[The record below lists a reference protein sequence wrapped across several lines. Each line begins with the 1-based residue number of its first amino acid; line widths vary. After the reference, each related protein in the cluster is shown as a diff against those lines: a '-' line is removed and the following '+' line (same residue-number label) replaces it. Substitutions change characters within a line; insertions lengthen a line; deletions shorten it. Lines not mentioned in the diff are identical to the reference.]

1 MKTSTFYISKLGLMY
16 LICPFILAIIGLQ
29 SCDKPEDNIYSGPV
43 LTGTPDYSSIYL
55 FCYTSSGN
63 QEYESRHAGT
73 SLGDQICSGDDFQKW
88 FYMDG
93 VEAGYNQYLVMHSL
107 QEWDGYHGKQFSIF
121 RMDPGGFLGDM
132 TDYQEWENNYET
144 FFGFQVGTRGFI
156 FGQDSYGDHHWFIQ
170 EVLPNGTLAG
180 NESSSGNWNNYYRNA
195 TPLYVN
201 GQTYLFFQDDNKY
214 WFITHVWDDG
224 TMQDVSDGTWGNE
237 WAVLTSL
244 ISGGNTHLIGESDVS
259 SPTEWFIQQ
268 INSNGSMGSETDRN
282 HWNNFYGIIR
292 GYNIGNKGY
301 IFGAGKN
308 GGPPHLYFFQE
319 ISADGKMGAE
329 TSHGELDRRYDF
341 IIPFHYYENPGS
353 FRYDIGWD
361 LSKSDGSPVSWSNRQ
376 DDNWGGY
383 LKMGGGAAL
392 AQIDGDAGSKLDAV
406 MMGIQDLVGPDRF
419 YYKVA
424 WNIDATGKAASMTST
439 IFGPVIGEGQA
450 GAGTDITDL
459 DNNGRPELML
469 MVVDDPQGDNSYR
482 YYIGWNLNQQGIAS
496 SWSSMIQGPPL
507 GNENSG
513 GGAAI
518 GDIDK
523 NGRPDMLFMSVD
535 NPEQD
540 NNFWMVI
547 GKDLDVNGIP
557 VSWSD
562 RLFTPCDIGWLSSG
576 GGAALYDINN
586 NGTLELVLMNIDSP
600 PGENSTWYFIGWD
613 IDMYGNTSGWSAK
626 FSGPGFGYITAGGGT
641 AIGDINKNGTPDLL
655 LMTVDNPGGND

>member
-1 MKTSTFYISKLGLMY
+1 
-16 LICPFILAIIGLQ
+16 
-29 SCDKPEDNIYSGPV
+29 
-43 LTGTPDYSSIYL
+43 
-55 FCYTSSGN
+55 
-63 QEYESRHAGT
+63 
-73 SLGDQICSGDDFQKW
+73 
-88 FYMDG
+88 
-93 VEAGYNQYLVMHSL
+93 
-107 QEWDGYHGKQFSIF
+107 
-121 RMDPGGFLGDM
+121 
-132 TDYQEWENNYET
+132 
-144 FFGFQVGTRGFI
+144 
-156 FGQDSYGDHHWFIQ
+156 
-170 EVLPNGTLAG
+170 
-180 NESSSGNWNNYYRNA
+180 
-195 TPLYVN
+195 
-201 GQTYLFFQDDNKY
+201 
-214 WFITHVWDDG
+214 
-224 TMQDVSDGTWGNE
+224 
-237 WAVLTSL
+237 
-244 ISGGNTHLIGESDVS
+244 
-259 SPTEWFIQQ
+259 
-268 INSNGSMGSETDRN
+268 
-282 HWNNFYGIIR
+282 
-292 GYNIGNKGY
+292 
-301 IFGAGKN
+301 
-308 GGPPHLYFFQE
+308 
-319 ISADGKMGAE
+319 
-329 TSHGELDRRYDF
+329 
-341 IIPFHYYENPGS
+341 
-353 FRYDIGWD
+353 
-361 LSKSDGSPVSWSNRQ
+361 
-376 DDNWGGY
+376 
-383 LKMGGGAAL
+383 
-392 AQIDGDAGSKLDAV
+392 
-406 MMGIQDLVGPDRF
+406 
-419 YYKVA
+419 
-424 WNIDATGKAASMTST
+424 MTST